1 MIASP
6 TGSICPVHESHSAAR
21 FLRVLVASALAA
33 LSLSAVQSSPGVAP
47 HVSLR
52 DDVGRLV
59 SLREPPRRIVSLA
72 PSVTE
77 TLFALGAS
85 GSIVGV
91 TDQCDTP
98 AKARSLPRVGGM
110 IKPDWESILRLRP
123 DLLVATTA
131 GNDATL
137 IAQADDLGLPLY
149 FMDARDLEGLLGS
162 ITRLAGLVGRIPAG
176 EAIRSSLGRR
186 IAAMNGSTPP
196 ITRRRV
202 LYLVWVDPP
211 IVPGKNTFLGDA
223 LRMAGLD
230 SITADA
236 PAGWPT
242 YDLESI
248 LRGNPDWIVA
258 ARHNAESLRRLANR
272 PGWKDLQ
279 AVRANRLVTVSE
291 ALERPS
297 PGVVDAMEELRDAIV
312 RRQAPE

>member
-1 MIASP
+1 
-6 TGSICPVHESHSAAR
+6 
-21 FLRVLVASALAA
+21 
-33 LSLSAVQSSPGVAP
+33 
-47 HVSLR
+47 
-52 DDVGRLV
+52 
-59 SLREPPRRIVSLA
+59 
-72 PSVTE
+72 
-77 TLFALGAS
+77 
-85 GSIVGV
+85 
-91 TDQCDTP
+91 
-98 AKARSLPRVGGM
+98 M

-162 ITRLAGLVGRIPAG
+162 ITRLAGLVGRTSAG
-176 EAIRSSLGRR
+176 EAIRSGLARR
-186 IAAMNGSTPP
+186 IAGMNGSTPP

-202 LYLVWVDPP
+202 LYLVWIDPP

-223 LRMAGLD
+223 LRLAGLA

-279 AVRANRLVTVSE
+279 AVRSNRLVTVSE